1 MPSLANRIILTSNS
15 LLQSLNLPG
24 SLQALEKPLGL
35 PPSLNTHAEEIR
47 QQDGL
52 HKLRRSM
59 HEINKLKSN
68 DAAMYQEGVGL
79 LKAEAEDDD
88 KARLKHGTE
97 RWNRQPSRE
106 AAKHLYAKVDEIDG
120 YLKSAASSDDLV
132 KNKLKECEGAIEV
145 LGGTARDLESYVPNS
160 KRTALTPAVERAVD
174 GLRSTLS
181 DVTKLEHRR
190 KKRIQEVREKV
201 KYDDISQ
208 SPELSISMTLLI
220 MCRRR
225 NTGRNSSFRA
235 RISHAENRACP
246 IRKSFRRPVGNLQR
260 RQRYGISRKRIP
272 ITTHNPHQ
280 RSKHRVHN
288 RSPW

>member
-1 MPSLANRIILTSNS
+1 M
-15 LLQSLNLPG
+15 
-24 SLQALEKPLGL
+24 
-35 PPSLNTHAEEIR
+35 NTHAEEIR

-59 HEINKLKSN
+59 HEISKLKAN

-79 LKAEAEDDD
+79 LKAEAEDDN

-106 AAKHLYAKVDEIDG
+106 AAKNLYTKVDEIDG

-160 KRTALTPAVERAVD
+160 KRTTMTPAVERAVD
-174 GLRSTLS
+174 GLRSALS

-190 KKRIQEVREKV
+190 KKKIQEVREKV

-208 SPELSISMTLLI
+208 SSDCDI
-220 MCRRR
+220 C
-225 NTGRNSSFRA
+225 
-235 RISHAENRACP
+235 
-246 IRKSFRRPVGNLQR
+246 
-260 RQRYGISRKRIP
+260 KR
-272 ITTHNPHQ
+272 H
-280 RSKHRVHN
+280 
-288 RSPW
+288 